1 MTPKRIQDIDF
12 QPSGADEA
20 VDQFMPYYTPKGWI
34 EAGRRVEAK
43 NANRAQKMD
52 DLVPEVGADAVGEPE
67 HLGDFIG
74 DDPRVHVHYDF
85 ARMARRRK
93 AGMKHDDGRPSSAAD
108 KERRRRR

>member
-52 DLVPEVGADAVGEPE
+52 DSC
-67 HLGDFIG
+67 
-74 DDPRVHVHYDF
+74 RKS
-85 ARMARRRK
+85 ARMPSANRSIS
-93 AGMKHDDGRPSSAAD
+93 GTSSAMTPGFTSTTTLPGWRDGA
-108 KERRRRR
+108 RPA